1 MCHLYWALQEID
13 RHTDFVHNQ
22 VETAMYPVGIFRVCR
37 DQSQSFRNTSRKK
50 KNDSKQN
57 CVCAASQS
65 LIVIVRTG

>member
-1 MCHLYWALQEID
+1 MCHLYWAKQEID

-50 KNDSKQN
+50 NDSKQN